1 MISGLFKK
9 LLPFIL
15 IATFNCCQ
23 SDYVE
28 ENIIVLDINPDKA
41 EKLSMDKWF
50 EKIELIPL
58 ETNPES
64 IMASTRK
71 TIYLDGKLYIWDG
84 KQNAIFIFDENGR
97 FLFNTIHLSGRGPNE
112 YGGIGE
118 FFINPRTKQ
127 IEILDPSLYRI
138 MIYDL
143 QGNYVRKIRL
153 KGFTSLST
161 FTPLTLDLYALHSKP
176 SDEKEGWM
184 SIYSVSEEKIIKV
197 IAPLPPNAGKLLNT
211 VSNVF
216 YNNNGSVY
224 FQHRIPSN
232 YLFQFDTLSLD
243 IIAHARSTFNRFT
256 FSYSDLE
263 DNRDRSYYLDFMEA
277 RSDDFAIPLNMA
289 ITTDYIYQFYF
300 FKNRLNIARLNIKT
314 GQIDNSYFDYGFP
327 GQIRP
332 TQLTIGNALCDI
344 HTPLE
349 LKYYISE
356 TLLDSKSKE
365 VLASIDENDNP
376 ILVKYYPKK

>member
-1 MISGLFKK
+1 MMRLRLFKK

-23 SDYVE
+23 SDHVE
-28 ENIIVLDINPDKA
+28 ENMIVLDINPDKA

-143 QGNYVRKIRL
+143 QGNYV
-153 KGFTSLST
+153 
-161 FTPLTLDLYALHSKP
+161 
-176 SDEKEGWM
+176 
-184 SIYSVSEEKIIKV
+184 
-197 IAPLPPNAGKLLNT
+197 NT
-211 VSNVF
+211 D
-216 YNNNGSVY
+216 G
-224 FQHRIPSN
+224 I
-232 YLFQFDTLSLD
+232 
-243 IIAHARSTFNRFT
+243 FNRFVT
-256 FSYSDLE
+256 VFA
-263 DNRDRSYYLDFMEA
+263 NRARHVSGELSLGRETEA
-277 RSDDFAIPLNMA
+277 I
-289 ITTDYIYQFYF
+289 
-300 FKNRLNIARLNIKT
+300 
-314 GQIDNSYFDYGFP
+314 
-327 GQIRP
+327 
-332 TQLTIGNALCDI
+332 
-344 HTPLE
+344 
-349 LKYYISE
+349 
-356 TLLDSKSKE
+356 
-365 VLASIDENDNP
+365 
-376 ILVKYYPKK
+376 